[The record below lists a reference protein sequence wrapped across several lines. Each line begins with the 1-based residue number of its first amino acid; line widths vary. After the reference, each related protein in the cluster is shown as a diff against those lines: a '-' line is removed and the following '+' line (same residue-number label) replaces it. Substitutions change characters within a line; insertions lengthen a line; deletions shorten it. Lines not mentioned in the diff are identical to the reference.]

1 VDKYVCNHI
10 GFYGV
15 FMDQERVW
23 EEILLLIE
31 NRMSKQG
38 YDTWFSQSKL
48 MSFEGSRLV
57 IEVPSKFHRDWIKE
71 HHWTTLA
78 DVIREVTKRNDIE
91 IDFYVQPQ
99 QPKKS
104 HRLEREVKKEGQQ
117 EKSGLFEKKYTF
129 TNFVVGP
136 SNQFAHAAA
145 KAVADAPG
153 RAYNP
158 LFIYSGVGLGKTHL
172 VNAIGHHIQSKLP
185 RTRVAYLSSEQFT
198 NELINRMSHQRMEEF
213 RQKYRNMDILLIDD
227 IQFIA
232 GKERTQ
238 EEFFH
243 TFNALYE
250 AQKQIVLTSDRQ
262 PKEIPDIEERLRSR
276 FECGLISDIQAP
288 DFETRIAIVKKK
300 AEFWGIRLPDD
311 VAEFLASMM
320 KNNIREL
327 EGGLVKLGAVSS
339 LTNSEITQ
347 ELAKNEL
354 KYLLD
359 NREKIITNELV
370 QKVVAEAFGVKISDL
385 KSKRRTKA
393 IVLPRQVAMYL
404 CRTLAGSSLP
414 ETGNFFG
421 GKDHST
427 VIHACKVIEEK
438 KEKDPE
444 LRARIE
450 MLIKHIRH

>member
-1 VDKYVCNHI
+1 M
-10 GFYGV
+10 GFY
-15 FMDQERVW
+15 MDQERVW

-48 MSFEGSRLV
+48 QSFDGSKLV

-71 HHWTTLA
+71 HHWGTLT
-78 DVIREVTKRNDIE
+78 DVIREVTKRNDVEIE
-91 IDFYVQPQ
+91 FFVQPQ
-99 QPKKS
+99 QAKKTA
-104 HRLEREVKKEGQQ
+104 RQVKEEKKEGRE
-117 EKSGLFEKKYTF
+117 EKIGLFEKKYTF
-129 TNFVVGP
+129 STFVVGP

-153 RAYNP
+153 RSYNP

-172 VNAIGHHIQSKLP
+172 VNAIGHHVQGKSP
-185 RTRVAYLSSEQFT
+185 RMKVAYLSSEQFT

-243 TFNALYE
+243 TFNTLYE

-276 FECGLISDIQAP
+276 FESGLISDIQPP
-288 DFETRIAIVKKK
+288 DLETRIAILKKK
-300 AEFWGIRLPDD
+300 ADFWGIRLPDD

-339 LTNSEITQ
+339 LTNTEITQ
-347 ELAKNEL
+347 ELAKSEL

-359 NREKIITNELV
+359 SRDRIITKELV
-370 QKVVAEAFGVKISDL
+370 QKVVAESFGVKISDL

-393 IVLPRQVAMYL
+393 VVLPRQVAMYL
-404 CRTLAGSSLP
+404 CRNLAGMSLP

-438 KEKDPE
+438 KEKDAE
-444 LRARIE
+444 LRATIE
-450 MLIKHIRH
+450 MLIKQLRY